1 VSDKTDLTEI
11 KETIRQQA
19 LNEGFDVCGFGPPQI
34 PPRNQERYR
43 TFIEKGEHASMAWLE
58 NRLNQRVDPQALW
71 DQVQSVMVVGQNY
84 APSDEPKKDWAR
96 RLADPAHAHISAYAR
111 GRDYHDVL
119 KKRLKRVGRWL
130 CQEFASLGADV
141 KVFVDTAPIP
151 EKALA
156 QMAGVGWQGKHTN
169 LVNRDYGSY
178 LFLGVMYLSLPL
190 PPDPAAPHADQCG
203 TCTACIDICPTDA
216 IEVPYQLNASKCI
229 AYWNIEHKGD
239 DPIPAPIAKAMGNR
253 VFGCDDCL
261 AVCPWNKFAQ
271 HTTEPAFEPQPATN
285 NATIEDVLALNDQSF
300 RDLFAQT
307 PVKRVGSTAMQRN
320 LRAILTNRD

>member
-1 VSDKTDLTEI
+1 MSDKTDLTEI

-19 LNEGFDVCGFGPPQI
+19 LSEGFDVCGFGPPQI

-43 TFIEKGEHASMAWLE
+43 AFVEKGEHASMAWLE

-84 APSDEPKKDWAR
+84 APSDDPKQDWAR
-96 RLADPAHAHISAYAR
+96 RLADPEHAHISAYAR
-111 GRDYHDVL
+111 GKDYHDVL

-178 LFLGVMYLSLPL
+178 LFLGVMYLSLQL

-203 TCTACIDICPTDA
+203 TCTACIDVCPTNA

-239 DPIPAPIAKAMGNR
+239 DPIPAPSPRRWAIA
-253 VFGCDDCL
+253 CL
-261 AVCPWNKFAQ
+261 AAMIAWPSARGTSSPSIPLNL
-271 HTTEPAFEPQPATN
+271 PLRRDRPQTARQLTICWPLTIKASATG
-285 NATIEDVLALNDQSF
+285 LPKHL
-300 RDLFAQT
+300 
-307 PVKRVGSTAMQRN
+307 
-320 LRAILTNRD
+320 